1 MENKN
6 LEETDVNEK
15 QEVGNGKS
23 AMPMNLPGYDSGRGL
38 CGLSGCFSLPECNKW
53 C

>member
-15 QEVGNGKS
+15 QEDEKGSNQIQLKPSMLMIMTGI
-23 AMPMNLPGYDSGRGL
+23 N
-38 CGLSGCFSLPECNKW
+38 
-53 C
+53 